1 VTTLCWY
8 LMHLLCPAAGA
19 LIENMEPLLS
29 SRGIS
34 YADAATGLV
43 QAIKACLIDSAAEVS
58 TAACQ
63 LVSSITSRAQP
74 ALLRHLLQMDV
85 AEYIFELLRGCINTI
100 APFQQ
105 QSSSQGG
112 LGSSQ
117 AAAASSQQ
125 EWLQALAVQSL
136 RSMAHAA
143 ADFMSHAVYGLATLT
158 ALLDR
163 SREEGDTALQ
173 AEVLSLLEQVV
184 MTSSA
189 ASSRQPRTSPS
200 DIKRLAAAV
209 VAVLPNA
216 DSTAAEQGFRP
227 TQEALACYIRATSI
241 LQQLMQDQQHQQ
253 DAALVDTLMQGLQKA
268 ARTCSIMAAESLQQG
283 FLQAAAQLAECVAA
297 HIAKGWR
304 QAGMMTEPV
313 EAQQQYM
320 GMLQLLHDCLLP
332 ALVRCQ
338 NQGGYVTGT
347 QHIYSSINIMLEAA
361 TQMSLAGEHSCRVPM
376 MTIMCVWNQSVHTTL
391 DTSDTTWW
399 LQYGMRVQS
408 VQVLLSD

>member
-1 VTTLCWY
+1 
-8 LMHLLCPAAGA
+8 MHLLCPAAGA
-19 LIENMEPLLS
+19 LIENLEPLLS
-29 SRGIS
+29 NRGIS
-34 YADAATGLV
+34 YADAATSLV

-63 LVSSITSRAQP
+63 LVTNITGRAQP
-74 ALLRHLLQMDV
+74 ALLRHLLQLDV
-85 AEYIFELLRGCINTI
+85 AEYLFELLRGCINTI
-100 APFQQ
+100 APFRQH
-105 QSSSQGG
+105 SSSQGG
-112 LGSSQ
+112 LGLSQ

-125 EWLQALAVQSL
+125 ERLQALAVQSL

-163 SREEGDTALQ
+163 SREAGDTALQ
-173 AEVLSLLEQVV
+173 AEVLSLLEQMV

-189 ASSRQPRTSPS
+189 ASSRQPRASPS

-227 TQEALACYIRATSI
+227 TQEALACYIRAASI

-253 DAALVDTLMQGLQKA
+253 DAVLVDTLIQGLQKSA
-268 ARTCSIMAAESLQQG
+268 CTCSIMAAESLQQG
-283 FLQAAAQLAECVAA
+283 FLQATAQLAECVAA
-297 HIAKGWR
+297 HITRGWQ
-304 QAGMMTEPV
+304 QAVMMTEPAEV
-313 EAQQQYM
+313 QQQYM

-332 ALVRCQ
+332 GLVRCQ
-338 NQGGYVTGT
+338 NQGGYVAGT

-361 TQMSLAGEHSCRVPM
+361 TQMRMAGAHSLHGAHDDILCLDAVSAY
-376 MTIMCVWNQSVHTTL
+376 HT
-391 DTSDTTWW
+391 
-399 LQYGMRVQS
+399 
-408 VQVLLSD
+408 